1 MKVIKYDESLK
12 NSWNDFLKNAKNYHF
27 FFHRDYLAYHKDRFE
42 DHSLMI
48 YNEKDKL
55 IALLPA
61 NIDNNILYSHQG
73 LTYGGFIVNDNSKVE
88 IMLDIFEAVKI
99 YLKDKGIEKVIY
111 KTIPHIHHL
120 KPAEEDLYAL
130 FIQNTKLIQRDIAA
144 AIDLT
149 KPVKYSNGRK
159 WSLKKAKNEN
169 FVIEKSNDFASFWSL
184 LEEILKQQ
192 HDSKPV
198 HSLEEIEHLH
208 SLFPNNI
215 KLYLVKKDGKLL
227 AGGISFDNPE
237 LSHLQY
243 VANSNEGRKIGALDH
258 LIDHLI
264 QNVYKDKK
272 YFDFGT
278 SNEEN
283 GRVLNRGL
291 IDQKERFGAR
301 AIACDRYEWILS

>member
-1 MKVIKYDESLK
+1 MKIVKYDNTLK

-27 FFHRDYLAYHKDRFE
+27 FFHRDYLAYHGDRFE

-48 YNEKDKL
+48 YNDKDKL

-88 IMLDIFEAVKI
+88 IMLDIFEAVKL
-99 YLKDKGIEKVIY
+99 YLKDIGIEKVIY
-111 KTIPHIHHL
+111 KTIPRIHHL
-120 KPAEEDLYAL
+120 KPSEEDLYAL
-130 FIQNTKLIQRDIAA
+130 FIQDAKLIQRDIAA
-144 AIDLT
+144 TIDLT

-169 FVIEKSNDFASFWSL
+169 FVIEESNDFASFWSL

-208 SLFPNNI
+208 SIFPNNI
-215 KLYLVKKDGKLL
+215 KLYLVKKDEKLL

-243 VANSNEGRKIGALDH
+243 VSNSNEGRKIGALDH

-283 GRVLNRGL
+283 GRVLNKGL

-301 AIACDRYEWILS
+301 AVAVDKYEWVL

>member
-1 MKVIKYDESLK
+1 MKVLRYEESHK

-27 FFHRDYLAYHKDRFE
+27 FFHRDYLAYHSDRFE
-42 DHSLMI
+42 DHSLLI

-61 NIDNNILYSHQG
+61 NVDKNILYTHQG
-73 LTYGGFIVNDNSKVE
+73 LTYGGFIVNDNSKTE
-88 IMLDIFEAVKI
+88 IMLDIFEAVKE
-99 YLKDKGIEKVIY
+99 YLKENNIEKVIY
-111 KTIPHIHHL
+111 KTIPYIHHI
-120 KPAEEDLYAL
+120 KSAQEDLYAL
-130 FIQNTKLIQRDIAA
+130 FIQNATLIQRDIAA
-144 AIDLT
+144 TVDLT
-149 KPVKYSNGRK
+149 KPIKYSNGRK
-159 WSLKKAKNEN
+159 WSLKKAKNEG
-169 FVIEKSNDFASFWSL
+169 FEIEQSQDFKQFWSL
-184 LEEILKQQ
+184 LQEILKQQ

-198 HSLEEIEHLH
+198 HSLQEIEHLH

-215 KLYLVKKDGKLL
+215 KLYLVKKEGKLL

-237 LSHLQY
+237 ISHLQY

-258 LIDHLI
+258 LIDHLMRE
-264 QNVYKDKK
+264 VYRDKK

-301 AIACDRYEWILS
+301 AVAIDRYEWIL